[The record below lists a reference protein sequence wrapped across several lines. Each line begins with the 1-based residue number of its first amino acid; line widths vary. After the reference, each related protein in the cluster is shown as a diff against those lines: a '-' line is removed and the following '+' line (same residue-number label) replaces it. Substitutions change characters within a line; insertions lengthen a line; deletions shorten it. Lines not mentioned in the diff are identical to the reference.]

1 MGDGDA
7 PPALAYDVAVP
18 LIAANGA
25 LDAYTFLAHDGVFA
39 TAQTG
44 NVVLFAIGLVRPAV
58 AAPLPHLWPILAFV
72 AGIAVARSLHSPAAP
87 EGQRRSRRWVLAVQ
101 VVALVVI
108 AIFSSALPLWVIVS
122 VISFL
127 SALQLALFRKVAAIT
142 WVPIAMTGNLMR
154 TTEAVHAVVTGDR
167 DTRRPAAAQL
177 ALIVVFVAGVV
188 LGAVTTTLLGGRAA
202 FVPAALIAADLAWI
216 VSRGAVHRHRTVPP
230 ATP

>member
-1 MGDGDA
+1 VAGGDW

-58 AAPLPHLWPILAFV
+58 AAPLPHLWPILAFA
-72 AGIAVARSLHSPAAP
+72 AGIAVARSLNSPAVP

-101 VVALVVI
+101 VAALAGI
-108 AIFSSALPLWVIVS
+108 AIWSSALPLWVIVS

-127 SALQLALFRKVAAIT
+127 SALQLALFRKVATIT

-177 ALIVVFVAGVV
+177 ALIVVFIAGVV
-188 LGAVTTTLLGGRAA
+188 LGAVTTTHLGGRAA
-202 FVPAALIAADLAWI
+202 FIPAALIAADLAWI
-216 VSRGAVHRHRTVPP
+216 VSRGAAHRHQAVPP
-230 ATP
+230 SAL

>member
-25 LDAYTFLAHDGVFA
+25 LDAYTFLAHNGVFA

-44 NVVLFAIGLVRPAV
+44 NVVLFAIGLIRPAV
-58 AAPLPHLWPILAFV
+58 AAPLPHLWPILAFA
-72 AGIAVARSLHSPAAP
+72 AGIAVARVLNNPASPG
-87 EGQRRSRRWVLAVQ
+87 GQRRSRRWVLAVQ

-108 AIFSSALPLWVIVS
+108 AILSSALPLWVIVS

-127 SALQLALFRKVAAIT
+127 AALQLVLFRKVAAIT
-142 WVPIAMTGNLMR
+142 WTPIAMTGNLMR
-154 TTEAVHAVVTGDR
+154 TTEDVHAVVTGDR
-167 DTRRPAAAQL
+167 DSRRPAAAQL
-177 ALIVVFVAGVV
+177 VLIVVFVAGVV
-188 LGAVTTTLLGGRAA
+188 LGAVTTTHLGGRGA

-216 VSRGAVHRHRTVPP
+216 TSRGAAGRFHHPP
-230 ATP
+230 NGR